1 MQPER
6 CSQISGGHFRGSGL
20 NMPEEIAM
28 TDTADPT
35 VASSMIDGE
44 VAYSRAAYEVLLRLD
59 ADTRRLVRLAALAE
73 GDRKIGSHLFSKDAG
88 AGLRIVF
95 QRKGNR
101 TAILALT
108 GRRAA

>member
-73 GDRKIGSHLFSKDAG
+73 GDRKIGSYLFSKDAG